1 MNAQRTSRRSS
12 PLHLVTGPAAVAL
25 LLSAA
30 PAEAGWKPPV
40 PGSTAAAGAAAAGVG
55 YSLRKNL
62 GELIEQFRGVFG
74 ASIEEDD
81 EAVYRLAAETDGFSG
96 KLVGDSHPVL
106 KGVSYSIDFSR
117 AAAAGFKEKLRSA
130 QRKIERLAG
139 KAGETVLNARAA
151 LAINKNERRW
161 YESESGILD
170 TRPLPAVRVRVPSS
184 TPVSGAAAAPVHAED
199 DALPLWGERGTN
211 PVGEYALR
219 CGGEYGISRYTVF
232 YSEWKR
238 LMEKYPGDCPPDDP
252 YQREWSAV
260 LNEGG
265 APDPWAPEQEEQPG
279 ENPLPVD
286 LEPGSYNQEDDT
298 RYEEA
303 VPDYRTELA
312 ALEGRRRAEDER
324 QQFEREQAAEE
335 ARLREQAKA
344 RAEAERERL
353 EYQRKAA
360 ERERR
365 ELERELAAA
374 RSSQHLRDSINQ
386 GVQMMNQQLRALQEL
401 RAKQVGADVGAG
413 VNPASGEPCCKM
425 TPYGRICC
433 NE

>member
-62 GELIEQFRGVFG
+62 GELIEQFGGVFG

-81 EAVYRLAAETDGFSG
+81 EAVYRLAAETDRFSG

-139 KAGETVLNARAA
+139 KAGETVLDARAA

-161 YESESGILD
+161 YESQSGILD
-170 TRPLPAVRVRVPSS
+170 TRPLPEVRVRVPPS
-184 TPVSGAAAAPVHAED
+184 TPVSSAAAAPVQD
-199 DALPLWGERGTN
+199 DDIFPWRERGSN

-232 YSEWKR
+232 YSHWKR
-238 LMEKYPGDCPPDDP
+238 LMEEHSGECPTDNSYDN
-252 YQREWSAV
+252 EWNAV
-260 LNEGG
+260 LNEG
-265 APDPWAPEQEEQPG
+265 AEPDPWAPEQEEQL
-279 ENPLPVD
+279 EEDTLPAY
-286 LEPGSYNQEDDT
+286 LKAGSYNQEDDS

-303 VPDYRTELA
+303 VTDYRTELA
-312 ALEGRRRAEDER
+312 ALERRRRAEEER
-324 QQFEREQAAEE
+324 QRLEREQAAEQ
-335 ARLREQAKA
+335 ARLREQAEV
-344 RAEAERERL
+344 RAEAERQRR

-365 ELERELAAA
+365 ELEAELAAS

-386 GVQMMNQQLRALQEL
+386 GVQMMNQQLQELQEL
-401 RAKQVGADVGAG
+401 REIRERRRTRESRCPRSTSCGT
-413 VNPASGEPCCKM
+413 E
-425 TPYGRICC
+425 
-433 NE
+433 

>member
-1 MNAQRTSRRSS
+1 MPRPRR
-12 PLHLVTGPAAVAL
+12 
-25 LLSAA
+25 
-30 PAEAGWKPPV
+30 AGWKPPA

-62 GELIEQFRGVFG
+62 GELIEQFGGVLG
-74 ASIEEDD
+74 ANIEEDA
-81 EAVYRLAAETDGFSG
+81 EVVYWLAGETDKFSG

-106 KGVSYSIDFSR
+106 KGVSYSIDASR
-117 AAAAGFKEKLRSA
+117 AAVAGFKEKLRSA
-130 QRKIERLAG
+130 QRKIGRLVG
-139 KAGETVLNARAA
+139 KAGETVLDARAA

-170 TRPLPAVRVRVPSS
+170 TRPLPAVRVPVPSS
-184 TPVSGAAAAPVHAED
+184 TPVSGAAAAPVRAKD

-232 YSEWKR
+232 YSHWKR
-238 LMEKYPGDCPPDDP
+238 LMEEHSGECPTDNSYDN
-252 YQREWSAV
+252 EWNAV
-260 LNEGG
+260 LNES
-265 APDPWAPEQEEQPG
+265 AEPDPWAPEQEEQLEEG
-279 ENPLPVD
+279 TFPVY
-286 LEPGSYNQEDDT
+286 LKAGSYNQEDDI

-312 ALEGRRRAEDER
+312 ALERRRRADEER
-324 QQFEREQAAEE
+324 QRIEREQATEE
-335 ARLREQAKA
+335 ERLREQAEA

-386 GVQMMNQQLRALQEL
+386 GVQMMNQQLQELQEL
-401 RAKQVGADVGAG
+401 REIRERRRTRESRCPRSTSCG
-413 VNPASGEPCCKM
+413 SE
-425 TPYGRICC
+425 
-433 NE
+433 